1 MKQIVLIN
9 IVFNLTFKYYLL
21 FSIIWKIFEWKFC
34 IIKIVLFYK
43 LLKINAI
50 IIILLREYLQILA
63 GDVDYVLGQ
72 DDDNS
77 ESEEENDENEIE
89 VIGSI
94 DNEEKK
100 DEEGKQ

>member
-1 MKQIVLIN
+1 M
-9 IVFNLTFKYYLL
+9 
-21 FSIIWKIFEWKFC
+21 IILHFH

-43 LLKINAI
+43 ILKIKAI
-50 IIILLREYLQILA
+50 IIIFLREYLQILA

-89 VIGSI
+89 VIGSN
-94 DNEEKK
+94 DNEEKE
-100 DEEGKQ
+100 DEEGKK

>member
-1 MKQIVLIN
+1 M
-9 IVFNLTFKYYLL
+9 
-21 FSIIWKIFEWKFC
+21 
-34 IIKIVLFYK
+34 
-43 LLKINAI
+43 
-50 IIILLREYLQILA
+50 A